1 MSDKDIVARAREFLN
16 GPNYTVGDHL
26 ALLRA
31 LADEVGHLRE
41 LVIHMH
47 VHSGYRN
54 NGYMQMTTPQKALYD
69 AIWERSVAELDA
81 EESQQ

>member
-31 LADEVGHLRE
+31 LADEVERLRGAVNDLE
-41 LVIHMH
+41 
-47 VHSGYRN
+47 
-54 NGYMQMTTPQKALYD
+54 QKTTPSTTTKEALKP
-69 AIWERSVAELDA
+69 RRK
-81 EESQQ
+81 